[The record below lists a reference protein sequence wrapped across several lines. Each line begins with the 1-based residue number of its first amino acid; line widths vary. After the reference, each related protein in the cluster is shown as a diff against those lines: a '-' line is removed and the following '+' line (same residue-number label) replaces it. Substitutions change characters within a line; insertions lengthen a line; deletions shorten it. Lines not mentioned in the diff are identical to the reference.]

1 MKRKCKGIQNLLF
14 MAISISLL
22 VFPTFQDCE
31 DLIDIGLLSSE
42 PTFEKACLE
51 GVASGRQGNGQALEL
66 NTSLIMLLLAANPFK
81 LVPPD
86 SSSILSTNQHASIL
100 RC

>member
-1 MKRKCKGIQNLLF
+1 
-14 MAISISLL
+14 MAISLSLL
-22 VFPTFQDCE
+22 LFPTFQDYE

-51 GVASGRQGNGQALEL
+51 DVASGREGNGQGLGL
-66 NTSLIMLLLAANPFK
+66 NTSLIMLLLAENPFK
-81 LVPPD
+81 LVPAN
-86 SSSILSTNQHASIL
+86 SSSIFSTNQHSSIL